1 MFLLH
6 SMSALNSLLAHGQGG
21 NGESQHG
28 GPLGENRCTLTILAR
43 QRGCK

>member
-6 SMSALNSLLAHGQGG
+6 SMSALNSLLAHGQGRAE
-21 NGESQHG
+21 NHQHG

-43 QRGCK
+43 QRGFK